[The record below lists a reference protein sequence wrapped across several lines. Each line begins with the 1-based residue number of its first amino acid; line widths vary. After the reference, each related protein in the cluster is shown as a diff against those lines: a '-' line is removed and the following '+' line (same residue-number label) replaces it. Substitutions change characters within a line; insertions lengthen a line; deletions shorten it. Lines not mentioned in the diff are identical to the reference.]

1 MHSQCTATRS
11 IPPERTLL
19 CGMFHCNEGTIWGQ
33 VMQLFIKS
41 FISTKRS
48 SKSGENMVT
57 AFVLCVTDAGKERDV
72 VKLMKAMPNVE
83 EAYVVYGEYDVIAKI
98 RVDELKLLDT
108 FITENV
114 RTIPSVQMTST
125 MIAI

>member
-1 MHSQCTATRS
+1 
-11 IPPERTLL
+11 
-19 CGMFHCNEGTIWGQ
+19 
-33 VMQLFIKS
+33 
-41 FISTKRS
+41 
-48 SKSGENMVT
+48 MVT

-72 VKLMKAMPNVE
+72 VKMMKAMPNVE

-98 RVDELKLLDT
+98 RVEELKLLDT